1 MTLFLILNSCNFFKI
16 YANFLFY
23 VYELIFLMQNTCF
36 LLIFFNN
43 IDYFFNLITSKFN
56 YLLFVLKLNLLLCNN
71 LNNFISSTSLLNKS
85 NNLLLI
91 SSILLLAILFSSNLS
106 LTLSKIL
113 FYHEKILY
121 IIL

>member
-1 MTLFLILNSCNFFKI
+1 
-16 YANFLFY
+16 
-23 VYELIFLMQNTCF
+23 MQNTCF

-85 NNLLLI
+85 INLLLI
-91 SSILLLAILFSSNLS
+91 SSILLLAILYSSNLS
-106 LTLSKIL
+106 LTLFKIL